1 MAEEQLW
8 NRVNIP
14 YPCATST
21 VRIEVAPKTVRLFKD
36 LLLKNGEV
44 LKLLH
49 SKLLQTEIR
58 LLYDLMHML
67 NNSYRGNK
75 TFKGLQQVEQ
85 CVNRLKNMK
94 LDSALQG
101 LIELCPNQIQLALC
115 KTKGDCDVPS
125 QPMLEWTCLKV
136 LGAGK
141 LLSCTL
147 SRCSRAFLLAKWQM
161 KWEEFLILNI
171 VLTSMLSRLWVF
183 FRGLLVSLC
192 NLYQWLLELLKAVA
206 LAKPIPFLTNTVLP
220 ADMAE
225 FLDLS
230 DASVLKKHP
239 AFHTCPKNQKT
250 KCQATKTPKVKN
262 NKQQMTFKEDLGVA
276 VERERGVGFDVDDKP
291 FFSKSKTISKLS
303 NQIKK
308 QEFKKQVSEATTFSL
323 LDDNLEEIIQ
333 WCSSERMKRTKRHL
347 TFLRL
352 KCQKMK
358 CLEAAGHNVQRK
370 LRVFRQEVCQAV
382 SPQGSA
388 VRTFRFLAVT
398 KRITGRRSHSKSLWK
413 RFMLSRARTSFKR
426 TGLLGQQKDSGPVV
440 YFEDVEKSKTST
452 RRALQINNPHS
463 DEDIDDIFAIAGL

>member
-14 YPCATST
+14 YPCATSV
-21 VRIEVAPKTVRLFKD
+21 VRIKVAPKTVKLFKD
-36 LLLKNGEV
+36 LLLKNDEV

-58 LLYDLMHML
+58 LLYDLMHIL

-85 CVNRLKNMK
+85 CVNRLKTMK
-94 LDSALQG
+94 LDAALQG
-101 LIELCPNQIQLALC
+101 LIELCPNQIQMALC
-115 KTKGDCDVPS
+115 SKKGDCDVPS

-147 SRCSRAFLLAKWQM
+147 SRCSRAFILAKRQM

-206 LAKPIPFLTNTVLP
+206 QAKSMPFLTDTVLP

-225 FLDLS
+225 FLGPS
-230 DASVLKKHP
+230 DALVLKKHP
-239 AFHTCPKNQKT
+239 AFHACPKNQKT
-250 KCQATKTPKVKN
+250 KCQTTKKAKVK
-262 NKQQMTFKEDLGVA
+262 NKQQMAFKEDLGMT
-276 VERERGVGFDVDDKP
+276 VERKRGVGFDVDDKP
-291 FFSKSKTISKLS
+291 FIFKGKTVSKLS
-303 NQIKK
+303 NKVKK
-308 QEFKKQVSEATTFSL
+308 QEFKKQVSEATTFAL
-323 LDDNLEEIIQ
+323 LAANLEEIIQ
-333 WCSSERMKRTKRHL
+333 WCGSERMKRTKRLL
-347 TFLRL
+347 TFLHI
-352 KCQKMK
+352 KCQQMK
-358 CLEAAGHNVQRK
+358 CLEAGGHNVQRK
-370 LRVFRQEVCQAV
+370 LRVFRRKVCQAV

-388 VRTFRFLAVT
+388 VRTFRFTAVT
-398 KRITGRRSHSKSLWK
+398 KRITGRRSHSVSLWK
-413 RFMLSRARTSFKR
+413 RFMLSRARSSFKR
-426 TGLLGQQKDSGPVV
+426 TVLLGQQKDSGPVV
-440 YFEDVEKSKTST
+440 YCKDVGKSKASS
-452 RRALQINNPHS
+452 RRALQINNPDS
-463 DEDIDDIFAIAGL
+463 NEDIDDIFATAGL

>member
-147 SRCSRAFLLAKWQM
+147 SRCSRAFLYPWQM

-262 NKQQMTFKEDLGVA
+262 NKQQMTFKEDLGVPFSTSLPVEGA
-276 VERERGVGFDVDDKP
+276 VFICP
-291 FFSKSKTISKLS
+291 CLPYCLILISKSKTISKLS

-358 CLEAAGHNVQRK
+358 CLEAAGHK
-370 LRVFRQEVCQAV
+370 
-382 SPQGSA
+382 
-388 VRTFRFLAVT
+388 
-398 KRITGRRSHSKSLWK
+398 
-413 RFMLSRARTSFKR
+413 
-426 TGLLGQQKDSGPVV
+426 
-440 YFEDVEKSKTST
+440 
-452 RRALQINNPHS
+452 
-463 DEDIDDIFAIAGL
+463 